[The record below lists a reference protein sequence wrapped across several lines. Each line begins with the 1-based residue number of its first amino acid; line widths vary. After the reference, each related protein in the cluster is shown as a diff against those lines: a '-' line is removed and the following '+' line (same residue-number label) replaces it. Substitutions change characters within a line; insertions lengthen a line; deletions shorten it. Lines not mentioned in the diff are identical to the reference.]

1 MDFIRKYI
9 ICFYYLQRGKK
20 IDLLQHVFVCY
31 ELQLY
36 LGISV
41 DWCKKTL
48 QNCPVY
54 GAIIIINDEEIFIN
68 NEEKIYK
75 NIFEQAHMKKQ
86 CMRIHLKLV
95 TLNIAQRLKEI

>member
-1 MDFIRKYI
+1 M
-9 ICFYYLQRGKK
+9 
-20 IDLLQHVFVCY
+20 
-31 ELQLY
+31 
-36 LGISV
+36 
-41 DWCKKTL
+41 

-54 GAIIIINDEEIFIN
+54 GAIIIINNEEIFIN

-95 TLNIAQRLKEI
+95 TLNVAQRLKEIYNCTLNCWQKEKPMASSDSQ

>member
-1 MDFIRKYI
+1 MFLLTPKR
-9 ICFYYLQRGKK
+9 KK
-20 IDLLQHVFVCY
+20 IDLLQHVIVCY

-48 QNCPVY
+48 QNWPVY
-54 GAIIIINDEEIFIN
+54 DAIIIINDAEIFIN

-86 CMRIHLKLV
+86 CMHIHLKLV
-95 TLNIAQRLKEI
+95 TLNVAQRLKEI